1 MKDKITPILLEE
13 LKDRYEIVDII
24 AALSICIM
32 STGMGIMTAI
42 SYFPASYF
50 ISFSLLF
57 TKCQS

>member
-13 LKDRYEIVDII
+13 LKDRYEIVDIR

-42 SYFPASYF
+42 SY
-50 ISFSLLF
+50 LRG
-57 TKCQS
+57 KEKQ

>member
-1 MKDKITPILLEE
+1 MKDKITPMILEE

-42 SYFPASYF
+42 SY
-50 ISFSLLF
+50 LRG
-57 TKCQS
+57 KEKQ